1 MEDRDHPAGRSRR
14 QLRNPGSVSTFLDN
28 YPNDFTSLFV
38 SPHNLSL
45 GVHVPCSM
53 PQHIQLHSRVGEL

>member
-14 QLRNPGSVSTFLDN
+14 QLCNPGSVSTFLEN

-53 PQHIQLHSRVGEL
+53 PRHIQLHSGVGEL